1 MGERIAVLLPCY
13 NEALTIEKVVA
24 DFKRE
29 LPDAV
34 VYVYDNNS
42 TDGSCE
48 IAERAGAVVR
58 HVMQQGKGHVV
69 RRMFQEI
76 EANVYVMV
84 DSDDTYPAE
93 AVHELIK
100 PVTDGVADMVC
111 GDRLSSTYM
120 TENKRP
126 GHNFGNVLV
135 CALVKRLWSQ
145 KVYDVM
151 TGYRVFSRRFVKT
164 CPVLSNG
171 FEIETEIT
179 LHTLDKRL
187 SLKEIPIQYRDR
199 PKGSFSKLN
208 TIGDGLRV
216 LKTIFNMFRFYRPL
230 AFFSAIGLLSAIFAG
245 VMVIPVFAEYL
256 ETGLVP
262 RFPTLICACFALT
275 ASLLSF
281 GIALVL
287 DAVKK
292 QSDQAFELT
301 VANVQCDF
309 CRDMP
314 VHVRV
319 PPPPTCASRHPRHA
333 HPPTSDM
340 RISK

>member
-1 MGERIAVLLPCY
+1 MNTAILLPCY
-13 NEALTIEKVVA
+13 NEALTIEKVVK
-24 DFKRE
+24 DFRRE
-29 LPDAV
+29 LPDAT

-42 TDGSCE
+42 SDDSVKL
-48 IAERAGAVVR
+48 AKRAGATVR
-58 HVMQQGKGHVV
+58 FVAQQGKGHVV

-76 EANVYVMV
+76 NADVYVLA
-84 DSDDTYPAE
+84 DADDTYPAE
-93 AVHELIK
+93 DVHALIK
-100 PVTDGVADMVC
+100 PIADGIADMVC

-135 CALVKRLWSQ
+135 CGLVKRLWGQ
-145 KVYDVM
+145 KVHDVM

-171 FEIETEIT
+171 FEIETEMT
-179 LHTLDKRL
+179 LHTLDKRM

-208 TIGDGLRV
+208 TVGDGIRV

-230 AFFSAIGLLSAIFAG
+230 AFFSVIGIALATLASA
-245 VMVIPVFAEYL
+245 MMIPVLSDYFA
-256 ETGLVP
+256 TGLVP
-262 RFPTLICACFALT
+262 RYPTLICACFLLS

-281 GIALVL
+281 GIALIL

-301 VANVQCDF
+301 L
-309 CRDMP
+309 
-314 VHVRV
+314 
-319 PPPPTCASRHPRHA
+319 ASV
-333 HPPTSDM
+333 
-340 RISK
+340 

>member
-1 MGERIAVLLPCY
+1 MNTAILLPCY
-13 NEALTIEKVVA
+13 NEALTIEKVVE
-24 DFKRE
+24 DFRRE
-29 LPDAV
+29 LPDAT

-42 TDGSCE
+42 SDDSVKL
-48 IAERAGAVVR
+48 AKRAGATVR
-58 HVMQQGKGHVV
+58 FVAQQGKGHVV

-76 EANVYVMV
+76 NADVYVLA
-84 DSDDTYPAE
+84 DADDTYPAE
-93 AVHELIK
+93 DVHALIK
-100 PVTDGVADMVC
+100 PIADGIADMVC

-135 CALVKRLWSQ
+135 CGLVKRLWGQ
-145 KVYDVM
+145 KVHDVM

-171 FEIETEIT
+171 FEIETEMT
-179 LHTLDKRL
+179 LHTLDKRM

-208 TIGDGLRV
+208 TVGDGIRV

-230 AFFSAIGLLSAIFAG
+230 AFFSVIGIALATLAG
-245 VMVIPVFAEYL
+245 AMMIPVLSDYFA
-256 ETGLVP
+256 TGLVP
-262 RFPTLICACFALT
+262 RYPTLICACFLLS

-281 GIALVL
+281 GIALIL

-301 VANVQCDF
+301 L
-309 CRDMP
+309 
-314 VHVRV
+314 
-319 PPPPTCASRHPRHA
+319 ASV
-333 HPPTSDM
+333 
-340 RISK
+340 

>member
-1 MGERIAVLLPCY
+1 MNIAILLPCY
-13 NEALTIEKVVA
+13 NEALTIKKVVS
-24 DFKRE
+24 DFRRE
-29 LPDAV
+29 MPDSPI
-34 VYVYDNNS
+34 YVYDNNS
-42 TDGSCE
+42 SDESAS
-48 IAERAGAVVR
+48 IAERAGAIVR
-58 HVMQQGKGHVV
+58 HVVQQGKGHVV
-69 RRMFQEI
+69 RRMFQEVDADI
-76 EANVYVMV
+76 YVMV

-93 AVHELIK
+93 AVHDLVK
-100 PVTDGVADMVC
+100 PIIDGSADMVC

-135 CALVKRLWSQ
+135 CGLVKRLWGQ

-171 FEIETEIT
+171 FEIETEMT
-179 LHTLDKRL
+179 LHTLDKRM

-199 PKGSFSKLN
+199 PKGSVSKLN
-208 TIGDGLRV
+208 TIGDGIRV

-230 AFFSAIGLLSAIFAG
+230 AFFSVLGGALTVLAG
-245 VMVIPVFAEYL
+245 VMMIPVLSDYI

-262 RFPTLICACFALT
+262 RFPTLICACFIFT
-275 ASLLSF
+275 AALLSF
-281 GIALVL
+281 GIALIL

-301 VANVQCDF
+301 LSNV
-309 CRDMP
+309 
-314 VHVRV
+314 
-319 PPPPTCASRHPRHA
+319 
-333 HPPTSDM
+333 
-340 RISK
+340 

>member
-1 MGERIAVLLPCY
+1 MNTAILLPCY
-13 NEALTIEKVVA
+13 NEALTIEKVVE
-24 DFKRE
+24 DFRRE
-29 LPDAV
+29 LPDAT

-42 TDGSCE
+42 SDESARL
-48 IAERAGAVVR
+48 AERAGATVR
-58 HVMQQGKGHVV
+58 FVAQQGKGHVV

-76 EANVYVMV
+76 DADVYVLA
-84 DSDDTYPAE
+84 DADDTYPAE
-93 AVHELIK
+93 DVHALIK
-100 PVTDGVADMVC
+100 PIADGIADMVC

-135 CALVKRLWSQ
+135 CGLVKRLWGQ
-145 KVYDVM
+145 KVHDVM

-171 FEIETEIT
+171 FEIETEMT
-179 LHTLDKRL
+179 LHTLDKRM

-208 TIGDGLRV
+208 TVGDGIRV

-230 AFFSAIGLLSAIFAG
+230 AFFSVIGIALAMLASA
-245 VMVIPVFAEYL
+245 MMIPVLSDYFA
-256 ETGLVP
+256 TGLVP
-262 RFPTLICACFALT
+262 RYPTLICACFLLS

-301 VANVQCDF
+301 L
-309 CRDMP
+309 
-314 VHVRV
+314 
-319 PPPPTCASRHPRHA
+319 ASV
-333 HPPTSDM
+333 
-340 RISK
+340 

>member
-1 MGERIAVLLPCY
+1 MCETIAILLPCY
-13 NEALTIEKVVA
+13 NEALTIEKVVV

-29 LPDAV
+29 LPDAT

-42 TDGSCE
+42 SDESARL
-48 IAERAGAVVR
+48 AERVGATVR
-58 HVMQQGKGHVV
+58 FVAQQGKGHVV

-76 EANVYVMV
+76 NADVYVLA
-84 DSDDTYPAE
+84 DADDTYPAE
-93 AVHELIK
+93 DVHALIK
-100 PVTDGVADMVC
+100 PIADGIADMVC

-135 CALVKRLWSQ
+135 CGLVKRLWGQ
-145 KVYDVM
+145 KVHDVM

-171 FEIETEIT
+171 FELETEMT
-179 LHTLDKRL
+179 LHTLDKRM

-208 TIGDGLRV
+208 TVGDGIRV

-230 AFFSAIGLLSAIFAG
+230 AFFSVIGIALAMLASA
-245 VMVIPVFAEYL
+245 MMIPVLSDYFA
-256 ETGLVP
+256 TGLVP
-262 RFPTLICACFALT
+262 RYPTLICACFLLS

-301 VANVQCDF
+301 LANV
-309 CRDMP
+309 
-314 VHVRV
+314 
-319 PPPPTCASRHPRHA
+319 
-333 HPPTSDM
+333 
-340 RISK
+340 

>member
-1 MGERIAVLLPCY
+1 MNTAILLPCY
-13 NEALTIEKVVA
+13 NEALTIEKVVE
-24 DFKRE
+24 DFRRE
-29 LPDAV
+29 LPDAM

-42 TDGSCE
+42 SDESARL
-48 IAERAGAVVR
+48 AERAGATVR
-58 HVMQQGKGHVV
+58 FVAQQGKGHVV

-76 EANVYVMV
+76 DADVYVLA
-84 DSDDTYPAE
+84 DADDTYPAE
-93 AVHELIK
+93 DVHALIK
-100 PVTDGVADMVC
+100 PVADGVADMVC

-135 CALVKRLWSQ
+135 CGLVKRLWGQ
-145 KVYDVM
+145 KVHDVM

-171 FEIETEIT
+171 FELETEMT
-179 LHTLDKRL
+179 LHTLDKRM

-208 TIGDGLRV
+208 TVGDGIRV

-230 AFFSAIGLLSAIFAG
+230 AFFSVIGIALATLASA
-245 VMVIPVFAEYL
+245 MMIPVLSDYFA
-256 ETGLVP
+256 TGLVP
-262 RFPTLICACFALT
+262 RYPTLICACFLLS

-281 GIALVL
+281 GIALIL

-301 VANVQCDF
+301 LANV
-309 CRDMP
+309 
-314 VHVRV
+314 
-319 PPPPTCASRHPRHA
+319 
-333 HPPTSDM
+333 
-340 RISK
+340 

>member
-1 MGERIAVLLPCY
+1 MNTAILLPCY
-13 NEALTIEKVVA
+13 NEALTIEKVVE
-24 DFKRE
+24 DFRRE
-29 LPDAV
+29 LPDAT

-42 TDGSCE
+42 SDESARL
-48 IAERAGAVVR
+48 AERAGATVR
-58 HVMQQGKGHVV
+58 FVAQQGKGHVV

-76 EANVYVMV
+76 DADVYVLA
-84 DSDDTYPAE
+84 DADDTYPAE
-93 AVHELIK
+93 DVRALIK
-100 PVTDGVADMVC
+100 PVVDGVADMVC

-135 CALVKRLWSQ
+135 CGLVKRLWGQ
-145 KVYDVM
+145 KVRDVM

-171 FEIETEIT
+171 FEIETEMT
-179 LHTLDKRL
+179 LHTLDKRM

-208 TIGDGLRV
+208 TVGDGIRV

-230 AFFSAIGLLSAIFAG
+230 AFFSVIGIALAMLASA
-245 VMVIPVFAEYL
+245 MMIPVLSDYFA
-256 ETGLVP
+256 TGLVP
-262 RFPTLICACFALT
+262 RYPTLICACFLLS

-281 GIALVL
+281 GIALIL

-301 VANVQCDF
+301 LANV
-309 CRDMP
+309 
-314 VHVRV
+314 
-319 PPPPTCASRHPRHA
+319 
-333 HPPTSDM
+333 
-340 RISK
+340 

>member
-1 MGERIAVLLPCY
+1 MCETIAILLPCY
-13 NEALTIEKVVA
+13 NEALTIEKVVV

-29 LPDAV
+29 LPDAT

-42 TDGSCE
+42 SDESARL
-48 IAERAGAVVR
+48 AERAGATVR
-58 HVMQQGKGHVV
+58 FVAQQGKGHVV

-76 EANVYVMV
+76 DADVYVLA
-84 DSDDTYPAE
+84 DADDTYPAE
-93 AVHELIK
+93 DVHALIK
-100 PVTDGVADMVC
+100 PVADGVADMVC

-135 CALVKRLWSQ
+135 CGLVKRLWGQ
-145 KVYDVM
+145 KVHDVM

-171 FEIETEIT
+171 FEFETEMT
-179 LHTLDKRL
+179 LHTLDKRM

-208 TIGDGLRV
+208 TVGDGIRV

-230 AFFSAIGLLSAIFAG
+230 AFFSVIGIALATLAG
-245 VMVIPVFAEYL
+245 AMMIPVLSDYFA
-256 ETGLVP
+256 TGLVP
-262 RFPTLICACFALT
+262 RYPTLICACFLLS

-281 GIALVL
+281 GIALIL

-301 VANVQCDF
+301 LANV
-309 CRDMP
+309 
-314 VHVRV
+314 
-319 PPPPTCASRHPRHA
+319 
-333 HPPTSDM
+333 
-340 RISK
+340 

>member
-1 MGERIAVLLPCY
+1 MNTAILLPCY
-13 NEALTIEKVVA
+13 NEALTIEKVVE
-24 DFKRE
+24 DFRRE
-29 LPDAV
+29 LPDAT

-42 TDGSCE
+42 SDESARL
-48 IAERAGAVVR
+48 AERAGATVR
-58 HVMQQGKGHVV
+58 FVAQQGKGHVV

-76 EANVYVMV
+76 DADVYVLA
-84 DSDDTYPAE
+84 DADDTYPAE
-93 AVHELIK
+93 DVHALIK
-100 PVTDGVADMVC
+100 PIADGIADMVC

-135 CALVKRLWSQ
+135 CGLVKRLWGQ
-145 KVYDVM
+145 KVHDVM

-171 FEIETEIT
+171 FELETEMT
-179 LHTLDKRL
+179 LHTLDKRM

-208 TIGDGLRV
+208 TVGDGIRV

-230 AFFSAIGLLSAIFAG
+230 AFFSVIGIALAMLASA
-245 VMVIPVFAEYL
+245 MMIPVLSDYF

-262 RFPTLICACFALT
+262 RYPTLICACFLLS

-281 GIALVL
+281 GIALIL

-292 QSDQAFELT
+292 QSDQAIELT
-301 VANVQCDF
+301 L
-309 CRDMP
+309 
-314 VHVRV
+314 
-319 PPPPTCASRHPRHA
+319 ASV
-333 HPPTSDM
+333 
-340 RISK
+340 